1 MHSLICL
8 IKTYLCVFMQN
19 EITLTYIISKIEI
32 TWKHT
37 FTLVTR
43 TQSISQQ
50 NPAVVYA
57 KSFQIVIQRQFV

>member
-1 MHSLICL
+1 
-8 IKTYLCVFMQN
+8 MQN
-19 EITLTYIISKIEI
+19 EITSTYIISKERNSLETHLHII
-32 TWKHT
+32 
-37 FTLVTR
+37 VTR